1 MFFSL
6 EHPQVSAARRWG
18 YPGWVKTQPEPECAC
33 GGALEGWI
41 FEFEGQWLC
50 RDCFIE
56 AVSDYCR
63 TNPREAAQAF
73 GCCAR
78 YAD

>member
-1 MFFSL
+1 MYSSL
-6 EHPQVSAARRWG
+6 EHPQVSCARRCG
-18 YPGWVKTQPEPECAC
+18 YPDWINIHSQPDCGC

-50 RDCFIE
+50 RDCFID

-63 TNPREAAQAF
+63 TNPREAAQAL
-73 GCCAR
+73 GCRAR
-78 YAD
+78 YTD